1 MERRPIGSAWRT
13 CLGVLALAMIPT
25 ATRADEVQFDTAD
38 KVELKGTFYP
48 GTKKSACII
57 LLHKLGGNRQQKG
70 WDELAQALNKA
81 DYAVLSFD
89 FRGHGDSTT
98 VGAGFWR
105 GHNLMLKGSGRM
117 ATKIS
122 YKDFPSGYLPY
133 LANDVAGA
141 KRYLDQQ
148 NDAGSCNSSNVVVIG
163 AEEGAAIGALWMSTE
178 YYRYKMTK
186 NPLGVLVR
194 DPNGKTEAEDLAAG
208 AWLSIPNKLAGYDVA
223 HWLRGP
229 GNKMRDKIPM
239 VFFFGT
245 KDTKASTV
253 ANSLFAALKNTPG
266 KEKLSEFTR
275 LRGKD
280 TSLAGAELL
289 GKKGLKTED
298 DITGYLENV
307 LQKRGLRTWVQ
318 RDPEKGPPL
327 QLIPL
332 SSMGIR

>member
-1 MERRPIGSAWRT
+1 MERRPFGSAGWA
-13 CLGVLALAMIPT
+13 CMGIVALATIPT
-25 ATRADEVQFDTAD
+25 VVRADEVQFDTAD

-48 GTKKSACII
+48 GSKKSACVI

-70 WDELAQALNKA
+70 WDDLAQALNKA

-105 GHNLMLKGSGRM
+105 GHNQTLKGASRM

-122 YKDFPSGYLPY
+122 YKDFPSSYLPY
-133 LANDVAGA
+133 LANDVAAA

-148 NDAGSCNSSNVVVIG
+148 NDAGACNSSNVIVIG
-163 AEEGAAIGALWMSTE
+163 AEEGAAIGTLWMATE
-178 YYRYKMTK
+178 YYRHKMTK
-186 NPLGVLVR
+186 NPFGVLVADR
-194 DPNGKTEAEDLAAG
+194 TKLESEDLAA
-208 AWLSIPNKLAGYDVA
+208 AVWLSIPHKLAGYDVA
-223 HWLRGP
+223 YWLRGP

-245 KDTKASTV
+245 KDSKASAA
-253 ANSLFAALKNTPG
+253 ANALFAALKNTPSR
-266 KEKLSEFTR
+266 EKLSEFTR

-280 TSLAGAELL
+280 TTLAGAELL
-289 GKKGLKTED
+289 GKKGLKTEE

-307 LQKRGLRTWVQ
+307 MQKRGLKAWVQ
-318 RDPEKGPPL
+318 REPEKGPPL
-327 QLIPL
+327 QLVPL
-332 SSMGIR
+332 QYMNVR

>member
-1 MERRPIGSAWRT
+1 MERRPLGSAGWT
-13 CLGVLALAMIPT
+13 CLGIVALAMVP
-25 ATRADEVQFDTAD
+25 AAARADEVQFDTAD

-48 GTKKSACII
+48 GTKKSPCVI

-70 WDELAQALNKA
+70 WDDLAQALNKA
-81 DYAVLSFD
+81 NYAVLSFD

-105 GHNLMLKGSGRM
+105 DRHNLMLKGAGRM
-117 ATKIS
+117 AGKIS

-133 LANDVAGA
+133 LANDVAAA

-148 NDAGSCNSSNVVVIG
+148 NDAGACNSSNVVVIG

-178 YYRYKMTK
+178 YYRHKMTK
-186 NPLGVLVR
+186 NAFGALLPDR
-194 DPNGKTEAEDLAAG
+194 SKTEAEDLAA
-208 AWLSIPNKLAGYDVA
+208 AVWLSIPRRLAGYDVA
-223 HWLRGP
+223 YWLRGP
-229 GNKMRDKIPM
+229 GNKLRDKIPM

-245 KDTKASTV
+245 KDTKAA
-253 ANSLFAALKNTPG
+253 ANANALYAALKNTPSR
-266 KEKLSEFTR
+266 EKLSEFTR

-280 TSLAGAELL
+280 TSLTGSELL

-307 LQKRGLRTWVQ
+307 MQKRGLKAWVQ
-318 RDPEKGPPL
+318 REPEKGPPL
-327 QLIPL
+327 ALVPL
-332 SSMGIR
+332 QYMNVR

>member
-1 MERRPIGSAWRT
+1 MECRSLGSAWWT
-13 CLGVLALAMIPT
+13 SLGVVALAMIP
-25 ATRADEVQFDTAD
+25 AAARADEVQFDTAD

-48 GTKKSACII
+48 GTKKSPCVI

-70 WDELAQALNKA
+70 WEDLAQALNKK

-89 FRGHGDSTT
+89 FRGHGDSTS

-105 GHNLMLKGSGRM
+105 DRHNIMIKGAGRM
-117 ATKIS
+117 AAKIS

-133 LANDVAGA
+133 LANDVAAA

-148 NDAGSCNSSNVVVIG
+148 NDAGACNSSNVVVIG
-163 AEEGAAIGALWMSTE
+163 AEEGAAIGTLWMSTE
-178 YYRYKMTK
+178 FYRHKMTK
-186 NPLGVLVR
+186 NAFGVPVR
-194 DPNGKTEAEDLAAG
+194 DPSKMESDDLASA
-208 AWLSIPNKLAGYDVA
+208 AWLSIPHKLGSYDVA
-223 HWLRGP
+223 YWLRGP
-229 GNKMRDKIPM
+229 GNKLRDKIPM

-245 KDTKASTV
+245 KDSKA
-253 ANSLFAALKNTPG
+253 AAAANALFNSLKNVSSR
-266 KEKLSEFTR
+266 ERLSEFTR

-280 TSLAGAELL
+280 TKLAGAELL

-307 LQKRGLRTWVQ
+307 MQKRGLKSWVQ

-327 QLIPL
+327 ALVPL
-332 SSMGIR
+332 QYLGIR